1 MGHQKTSAA
10 AILALTLM
18 PASTDAG
25 LIVRF
30 IGADRYSDAEAGSN
44 GSPTATLNELRRY
57 LDTLGARYLRPGQDL
72 AIEVLDIDLA
82 GERLSRSPSNTR
94 IVTGATPP
102 RISLRYT
109 LRESGRV
116 VRRSEET
123 LSNANFQM
131 GSAVRSGD
139 RLAYEKDMLADWFR
153 TRIASG
159 RRSRS

>member
-1 MGHQKTSAA
+1 MRHWRTLVVG
-10 AILALTLM
+10 ILALMLM
-18 PASTDAG
+18 PARAHAG
-25 LIVRF
+25 LTVRF
-30 IGADRYSDAEAGSN
+30 VGADRYSDAEAGSS
-44 GSPTATLNELRRY
+44 GSRKETLNELRRY

-82 GERLSRSPSNTR
+82 GERMPRGATNTR

-109 LRESGRV
+109 LRERGRV

-123 LSNANFQM
+123 LSNLSFQM
-131 GSAVRSGD
+131 GSAARSGD